1 MSTNAPHKW
10 GPRWSEHGGGGA
22 ADGRIAACRR
32 HAPRYHLSTG
42 RQMIVLSTLTVLFV
56 LTASLPAAMGHQRSY
71 SIEPTASNASD
82 GTTNRT
88 ASTLTKRTA
97 GSQTNG
103 MVVPLWSGPTPIAT
117 SVPGRGSSSSTT
129 SRRRNIRPRRI
140 HHTGVVRSG
149 RSNTGGTGDQVVA
162 ASTHRHHSK
171 SIDRRVSST
180 RQQQPM
186 VYKNLQQGSITL
198 EMGSHAFL
206 APDQNRTLTY
216 LNRADSTVNRH
227 RAPSMKR
234 KNGRPPQGY
243 HHRVMVPGHLVSGGG
258 GGGAGGGGSGGS
270 GGYRRNHGS
279 PLHPKS
285 TTVGDLCISCP
296 PERTAIA
303 RKGLDGVLIEP
314 PCLSTCNGRPIS
326 KELYELETL
335 FGPRMNFILPHSNG
349 PPYSFM
355 AKVVSKQTGSTVLT
369 CDLRYRVIVKQCKRY
384 KPKNRDL
391 KVSCSLEN
399 IWGSRC
405 TFHCRSGGYLSRPNS
420 YVECG
425 ENELWEGEEPY
436 CIFNDVSDDY
446 AADSNAS
453 NMAGD
458 CQLDIPPEN
467 GRFACDLKE
476 NEGGGASNELS
487 VPNGTACQVTCNEG
501 FHVPAHLQP
510 ATFFGCNDGQWN
522 NTMRPFCYK
531 PTPIPGSSSQR
542 RRGYG

>member
-1 MSTNAPHKW
+1 M
-10 GPRWSEHGGGGA
+10 
-22 ADGRIAACRR
+22 
-32 HAPRYHLSTG
+32 
-42 RQMIVLSTLTVLFV
+42 
-56 LTASLPAAMGHQRSY
+56 
-71 SIEPTASNASD
+71 
-82 GTTNRT
+82 
-88 ASTLTKRTA
+88 
-97 GSQTNG
+97 
-103 MVVPLWSGPTPIAT
+103 
-117 SVPGRGSSSSTT
+117 
-129 SRRRNIRPRRI
+129 PRRLQ
-140 HHTGVVRSG
+140 SA
-149 RSNTGGTGDQVVA
+149 VA
-162 ASTHRHHSK
+162 
-171 SIDRRVSST
+171 DRVSSS
-180 RQQQPM
+180 RQQQP
-186 VYKNLQQGSITL
+186 VLYKNLQQGSITL
-198 EMGSHAFL
+198 EMGSQAFL

-216 LNRADSTVNRH
+216 RTRPDTPR
-227 RAPSMKR
+227 R
-234 KNGRPPQGY
+234 NGRLPQGY
-243 HHRVMVPGHLVSGGG
+243 HHRVKGPGGTMMSGRGGG
-258 GGGAGGGGSGGS
+258 GGGGT
-270 GGYRRNHGS
+270 GGYRRNGA

-285 TTVGDLCISCP
+285 TTIGDLCISCP

-335 FGPRMNFILPHSNG
+335 FGPRMNFILPHSYG

-405 TFHCRSGGYLSRPNS
+405 TFHCRNGGYLSRPNS

-446 AADSNAS
+446 AADGDAS
-453 NMAGD
+453 SAASD

-467 GRFACDLKE
+467 GRFACDLKD
-476 NEGGGASNELS
+476 NDGASSELA
-487 VPNGTACQVTCNEG
+487 VPNGTACQVKCNDG
-501 FHVPAHLQP
+501 YHVPAHLQP
-510 ATFFGCNDGQWN
+510 ATYFGCNEGQWN

-531 PTPIPGSSSQR
+531 PTPIPSANSQR